1 MHNGDY
7 PGQAFFGVYRGRKQ
21 RVESTYNQ
29 LLENVQDFPGAV
41 YEAFMNRAH
50 ATQFSKTGKVPEG
63 AVPVKPGMS
72 RTVIGP
78 AGISRPTTTGV
89 PRTMSAPLSSLAPK
103 VELKTKAS
111 SMNAAVEKSKPT
123 SLALGK
129 SKAEEKMSAPGVSA
143 KSSGSGSGGANSSRF
158 NITAALNRG
167 KPKVP
172 VSVQDANA
180 GSSSSNAKEVHVW
193 TDGSCLGNGKLGATA
208 AYAVYF
214 GPGDRRN
221 EAKRVPG
228 QQTNN
233 NGEIFAVIRALE
245 IVDERVKHMTIYTD
259 SKYTIDCLGWLPGW
273 KKKGGMNS
281 QNKPAAHYSMVKY
294 MDALINRRGSRLE
307 LVHVR
312 GHQDN
317 EGNNAADMMARLAAS
332 EQDIPPIRDWE
343 HEYARLQKKPLAPVT
358 GSPKITAVDSVQAK
372 TEHDDESD
380 YGYSDTEFPD
390 EADIDGIDSPMS
402 GNPSDHSTNTRDTLL
417 SGEDKPA
424 AGKKRNRD
432 EPADE
437 VPDSEVERKAPRKAK
452 QQPVKC
458 PKCKHSF
465 NVTFR

>member
-129 SKAEEKMSAPGVSA
+129 SKAEEKKSAPGA
-143 KSSGSGSGGANSSRF
+143 SGSGGGGAGANS
-158 NITAALNRG
+158 N
-167 KPKVP
+167 
-172 VSVQDANA
+172 ANA

-259 SKYTIDCLGWLPGW
+259 SKYAIDCLGWLPGW

-358 GSPKITAVDSVQAK
+358 GSPKITAVDSVQVK
-372 TEHDDESD
+372 TEPDDESD

-402 GNPSDHSTNTRDTLL
+402 GNPSDHSTNTRDTSL

-424 AGKKRNRD
+424 AGKKRNRQAAAGQM
-432 EPADE
+432 PE
-437 VPDSEVERKAPRKAK
+437 VQA
-452 QQPVKC
+452 
-458 PKCKHSF
+458 
-465 NVTFR
+465 